1 MTRIAI
7 TNGDTAGSTR
17 RAATHYGPVTV
28 VSGVP
33 STYVDDA
40 SQVMEIPFAFSKL
53 PTYGADKIVQAIPEG
68 AHIDSVDFVVT
79 TAFAGGTSYAV
90 GLYEADGTAIDA
102 DGLVTDVNAPVANI
116 GAAGDVVHGSGALVG
131 TALAAEGQV
140 KVTAT
145 GTFTAGEGV
154 IVVKFTPLRSG
165 IDTFN
170 S

>member
-1 MTRIAI
+1 MSRVAI
-7 TNGDTAGSTR
+7 TNGATAGGKR

-28 VSGVP
+28 ASGVP
-33 STYVDDA
+33 STYVDEA
-40 SQVMEIPFAFSKL
+40 SQVMEIPFAFNGL
-53 PTYGADKIVQAIPEG
+53 PTYGVDKIVQAIPAK
-68 AHIDSVDFVVT
+68 AHVDSVDFVVT

-90 GLYEADGTAIDA
+90 GLYKADGTAIDA
-102 DGLVTDVNAPVANI
+102 DGLVTDAAAALANLTP
-116 GAAGDVVHGSGALVG
+116 AGTVLHGGGALVG
-131 TALAAEGQV
+131 TTLAYDSQV

-154 IVVKFTPLRSG
+154 IVVKFTPLRAG